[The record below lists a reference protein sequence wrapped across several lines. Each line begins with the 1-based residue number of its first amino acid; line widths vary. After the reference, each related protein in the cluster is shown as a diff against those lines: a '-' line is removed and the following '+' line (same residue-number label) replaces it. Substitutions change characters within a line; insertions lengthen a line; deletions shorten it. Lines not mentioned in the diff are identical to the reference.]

1 MTGLMGRKFR
11 NDYSLWPVTALTPL
25 RIAGKCHWYVSPR
38 ITFLSHCEQEK
49 FLDQERGFTAL
60 QLPVAAYICRLCV
73 WGFVPEQ
80 ERETRSQFSTYEI
93 IIQRFRETRAP
104 CHGLFSTLQ
113 KQGSSGLGSG
123 PQTGGVYQESTFL
136 FLYPCF
142 SCFSSDHKTDHGD
155 VSCAFMV
162 PDSQSRAWLS
172 TPSRALFCG
181 SP

>member
-1 MTGLMGRKFR
+1 MTCDSSNTYKNCQEMSLVCISQDHLSF
-11 NDYSLWPVTALTPL
+11 SLWAGEISGQGE
-25 RIAGKCHWYVSPR
+25 RIHS
-38 ITFLSHCEQEK
+38 S
-49 FLDQERGFTAL
+49 
-60 QLPVAAYICRLCV
+60 QLPVAAYVCRPCM

-80 ERETRSQFSTYEI
+80 ERERWPQFSTYEI

-104 CHGLFSTLQ
+104 YHGSFSTLQ

-123 PQTGGVYQESTFL
+123 PQTGGVYQESPFL
-136 FLYPCF
+136 LLYPCC
-142 SCFSSDHKTDHGD
+142 SCFGFDPKTDHGG

-162 PDSQSRAWLS
+162 PDSQGGARLS